1 MEAIRSRQPERPAYQ
16 EVPLDDEMP
25 EVWSGQ
31 QHLQSG
37 AAPSSEPGA
46 FRPFRYGSNS
56 HEREPL
62 QSPAAGLPE
71 RQLEHGHESERDP
84 ERETKGTGSS
94 PSLGSNSDSSNSIKR
109 NEAWWDRK
117 RTADRLWLYELLG
130 ALGSLACFA
139 ALVAVL
145 RRSEGKEQSRW
156 LYNKLTLNG
165 LIALLSTF
173 IRASMMFSV
182 GACLSQMK
190 WNHFSSQSSQGSSGR
205 RLEDLN
211 TFDEASR
218 GPFGSLKLLF
228 AWTRPHLGLI
238 GALITIFTL
247 AFDAFAQEVVILQF
261 QNVSGVNGTTVG
273 QVARSETYDRWT
285 KVTQETS
292 KTREWTLSLATSN
305 ARIDWV
311 TDLNT
316 VAAEYNGI
324 FNYQNITAPAA
335 QCSTGNC
342 TWPVV
347 PSLAVCGSCTDVT
360 PAMDYS
366 CVGVPGSN
374 QNCTYTLTVGSSW
387 SLGPPG
393 YSFSTSPTG
402 SSANGD
408 PVLAYIV
415 VSDYRTPYYN
425 NSKYAYLDT
434 WLMINASLTAVTA
447 NVCGLWFCVQA
458 YETTISNGVLSQKI
472 IGNWSETDITLDQS
486 SGHINFT
493 NIPPDIQQA
502 TPYSVDAGV
511 LVAFGQNPIFGNDNV
526 TYGSDSL
533 TFYAYTSTTV
543 RSLLSIADYASWID
557 LFALGMANNV
567 RSTGTSSTPPSTYA
581 GTVLASLPFVHVRWA
596 WLAFPAAMVA
606 ASLLFLAACIWQT
619 QYLRIE
625 PWKGDALALLLAS
638 VDEDV
643 ERDAVNRWRVE
654 RRRVW
659 LKPSGGTAVFTRP
672 VEEKML

>member
-16 EVPLDDEMP
+16 EVALDDEMP

-37 AAPSSEPGA
+37 AAPPSEPGA

-71 RQLEHGHESERDP
+71 RQLELGHESERDP

-285 KVTQETS
+285 KVTQET
-292 KTREWTLSLATSN
+292 N
-305 ARIDWV
+305 WV

-374 QNCTYTLTVGSSW
+374 QNCTYTLTVGSTW
-387 SLGPPG
+387 SLAQPG
-393 YSFSTSPTG
+393 YTFSTSPTG
-402 SSANGD
+402 SSSTGD

-458 YETTISNGVLSQKI
+458 YETTISNGLLSQKI
-472 IGNWSETDITLDQS
+472 IGNWSETDMTLDQS
-486 SGHINFT
+486 SGPVNFT

-596 WLAFPAAMVA
+596 WLVFPAAMVA

>member
-1 MEAIRSRQPERPAYQ
+1 MEASRSRQPERSAYQ

-31 QHLQSG
+31 QHRQSG
-37 AAPSSEPGA
+37 TAPPSEPGA
-46 FRPFRYGSNS
+46 FRPFRYGSHS
-56 HEREPL
+56 QERQPL
-62 QSPAAGLPE
+62 QSTATELPE
-71 RQLEHGHESERDP
+71 RQQEYGHESERDP

-109 NEAWWDRK
+109 NELWWDRK

-285 KVTQETS
+285 KVTQET
-292 KTREWTLSLATSN
+292 N
-305 ARIDWV
+305 WV

-324 FNYQNITAPAA
+324 FDYQNITAPAA

-342 TWPVV
+342 TWPIV

-366 CVGVPGSN
+366 CVGVPGDN
-374 QNCTYTLTVGSSW
+374 QNCTYTLTVGSTW
-387 SLGPPG
+387 SLAQPG
-393 YSFSTSPTG
+393 YTFSTSPTG
-402 SSANGD
+402 SSATGD

-434 WLMINASLTAVTA
+434 WLMINASLKGFTA

-458 YETTISNGVLSQKI
+458 YETSVSNGVPSQKI
-472 IGNWSETDITLDQS
+472 IGNWSETDISLDKS
-486 SGHINFT
+486 YGPVNFT

-511 LVAFGQNPIFGNDNV
+511 LVAFGQNPIFSNDNV

-533 TFYAYTSTTV
+533 TFYSYTSTTV

-557 LFALGMANNV
+557 LFALGMSNNV

-659 LKPSGGTAVFTRP
+659 LKPAGGTAVFTRP
-672 VEEKML
+672 VEEKVL